1 LVLLRVLGWVLLA
14 FALWFCVRDGLAVLD
29 TGGFDPTPL
38 GQVWADIHRD
48 SLLLLEPGIVRHVHP
63 ALWEYV
69 VFPLLQSPAALIFA
83 VVGLG
88 LALAARSQ
96 TPRRRRRPGWR

>member
-1 LVLLRVLGWVLLA
+1 MLLRVLGSILLA
-14 FALWFCVRDGLAVLD
+14 CALWFGARDGLALLELG
-29 TGGFDPTPL
+29 TFDPTPL

-63 ALWEYV
+63 ALWEWI
-69 VFPLLQSPAALIFA
+69 VFPLLQTPAALIFA
-83 VVGLG
+83 IPGVA

>member
-1 LVLLRVLGWVLLA
+1 MVLLRVLGWVLLA
-14 FALWFCVRDGLAVLD
+14 CALWLGVRDGLGLLE
-29 TGGFDPTPL
+29 TGAFDPTPL

-69 VFPLLQSPAALIFA
+69 VFPLLQAPAALIFA
-83 VVGLG
+83 VLG
-88 LALAARSQ
+88 LALALSARSQ

>member
-1 LVLLRVLGWVLLA
+1 MLLRVLGWILLA
-14 FALWFCVRDGLAVLD
+14 IALWLGAHDGLALLE
-29 TGGFDPTPL
+29 TGDFEPTPL

-69 VFPLLQSPAALIFA
+69 VFPLLQVPAALIFA
-83 VVGLG
+83 VFGLA